1 MLPPTSIPVISED
14 EAREALLSEVAT
26 HCCYGK
32 GAARE
37 LVFTNIT
44 PSSAFHVSHE
54 MFIGFVPS
62 LLPLPAWE

>member
-1 MLPPTSIPVISED
+1 MSCYPPTSIPIISED
-14 EAREALLSEVAT
+14 EAREALLSEVDT

-44 PSSAFHVSHE
+44 PSSAFHVSHD
-54 MFIGFVPS
+54 MFNPS